1 MHFKNN
7 NGDFIVKCLVCDKA
21 FDGILMKEW
30 HIISKSCPSCK
41 SLHNEYKVDYVYS
54 KFYEDLDKN
63 KKKILFQ
70 K

>member
-7 NGDFIVKCLVCDKA
+7 NGDFIIKCLVCDKA
-21 FDGILMKEW
+21 FDGVLMKEW
-30 HIISKSCPSCK
+30 HCISKSCPSCK
-41 SLHNEYKVDYVYS
+41 AHHDEYKVDYVYS